1 MNRAEIVEFARNN
14 PICFI
19 ATAADNTPFV
29 RTVMLHSADDSGL
42 IFSTWKQKD
51 FYRQIVQNPRV
62 EICLYNPQQG
72 RQIRLSGVLE
82 ALSDESLKDEIIRKF
97 RFLNTQVQKMGRD
110 SLVVYRLAKGQA
122 TSWTLSTAFEDK
134 VYVDF

>member
-1 MNRAEIVEFARNN
+1 MDRREIIEFARNN

-19 ATAADNTPFV
+19 ATAEANTPFV
-29 RTVMLHSADDSGL
+29 RAVMLHRADESGL

-51 FYRQIVQNPRV
+51 FYRQIVQNPWV

-72 RQIRLSGVLE
+72 RQIRLSGMLE
-82 ALSDESLKDEIIRKF
+82 TVPDESLKDEILRKF
-97 RFLNTQVQKMGRD
+97 RFLNIQVEKEGRD
-110 SLVVYRLAKGQA
+110 SLVIYRLAKGQA
-122 TSWTLSTAFEDK
+122 TSWSLSTAFAEK